1 MEMDA
6 ENTALS
12 SLSTLKQQNG
22 PTTDNEL
29 LETNKQPLKSRE
41 SVNPKIK
48 NESNSKDRNT

>member
-1 MEMDA
+1 MDA